1 MWFLIFLIAV
11 AVTVALIL
19 LVVHLLGRA
28 LPPEHTAHGEIVLS
42 ADQSRVYGILA
53 DVVNSPAWSP
63 ITVVQPLKPDDQGRE
78 RWTVRQGRH
87 AFEITILE
95 HTPTTRLVHQLR
107 DERNVFG
114 GTWTIS
120 LSTPT
125 PTPTSTPPHTQT
137 RVTITEQGWIRVP
150 IFRFIMAKFLDPS
163 ANLRAHLDALAKHL
177 GQQATSR
184 RIDAV

>member
-1 MWFLIFLIAV
+1 MWLLIFLIAV
-11 AVTVALIL
+11 AVTVAFIL
-19 LVVHLLGRA
+19 LTVHLLGRA
-28 LPPEHTAHGEIVLS
+28 LPPEHAAHGEIVLS
-42 ADQSRVYGILA
+42 ADESRVYDILA
-53 DVVNSPAWSP
+53 DVANYPAWSP
-63 ITVVQPLKPDDQGRE
+63 VTAVRPLKPDEQGRE
-78 RWTVRQGRH
+78 RWTMRQDRH
-87 AFEITILE
+87 AFEITILDR
-95 HTPTTRLVHQLR
+95 TPTTRLVHQLR

-120 LSTPT
+120 LSTR
-125 PTPTSTPPHTQT
+125 TSTPPHTQT

-150 IFRFIMAKFLDPS
+150 IFRFIMAKLLDPS

>member
-11 AVTVALIL
+11 AGTVVFIL
-19 LVVHLLGRA
+19 LTVHLLGRN
-28 LPPEHTAHGEIVLS
+28 LPPEHVAHGEIVLS
-42 ADQSRVYGILA
+42 ADQSRVFGILA
-53 DVVNSPAWSP
+53 DVANLPAWSP
-63 ITVVQPLKPDDQGRE
+63 VTGVQPLKPDDQGRE
-78 RWTVRQGRH
+78 RWTMCQGRH

-95 HTPTTRLVHQLR
+95 RTPSTRLVHQLR
-107 DERNVFG
+107 DERNIFG

-125 PTPTSTPPHTQT
+125 SNQT

-163 ANLRAHLDALAKHL
+163 ANLRAHLDALAKHV
-177 GQQATSR
+177 GQQTTSR

>member
-1 MWFLIFLIAV
+1 MWFLFFVCVVGL
-11 AVTVALIL
+11 TVAAIF
-19 LVVHLLGRA
+19 LVVHVLGLR
-28 LPPEHTAHGEIVLS
+28 LPPDHTARGEIVLS
-42 ADQSRVYGILA
+42 ADQLRVFQILA
-53 DVVNSPAWSP
+53 DVANYPVWSP
-63 ITVVQPLKPDDQGRE
+63 VTGVQPLKPDDQGRE
-78 RWTVRQGRH
+78 RWTMRQGRH
-87 AFEITILE
+87 AFEITILDR
-95 HTPTTRLVHQLR
+95 TPTTRIVHQLR

-125 PTPTSTPPHTQT
+125 PTPPHTQT

-150 IFRFIMAKFLDPS
+150 IFRFIMAKFHDPS

-177 GQQATSR
+177 GQQTTSR